1 MKQELPYKL
10 GAMRLIRLSCIMLLV
25 VASPSAAQDVPATT
39 QDLPASDWPIAVGSR
54 VRIRSALV
62 SDLSDRYTPLGFR
75 YATGTVVS
83 ATPDTLTFRADGD
96 SAAATAIIPTRRI
109 LKLEIA
115 RGTHTNEGKGAL
127 MGSLAGLIG
136 GEAFAA
142 ITHNSC
148 AAGNCDGFYGPGVL
162 NAGRLVGVLG
172 GAAIGAWMG
181 RRPSDT
187 WVPVKVPRR

>member
-1 MKQELPYKL
+1 
-10 GAMRLIRLSCIMLLV
+10 MRFLRLSCLALLMA
-25 VASPSAAQDVPATT
+25 ASPSAAQDAPAAAP
-39 QDLPASDWPIAVGSR
+39 DIPASDWPVAVGSR
-54 VRIRSALV
+54 VRIRSALLNDV
-62 SDLSDRYTPLGFR
+62 RNQYTPLGFR

-109 LKLEIA
+109 LNLEIA
-115 RGTHTNEGKGAL
+115 RGTHDNMAKGAL

-148 AAGNCDGFYGPGVL
+148 QEGNCDGFYGPGVL
-162 NAGRLVGVLG
+162 LTGRLIGLLG

-187 WVPVKVPRR
+187 WVPVAVPRR